1 MLFRTALMF
10 DLRSADF
17 GISHEQIYPVALEM
31 VEYADRHGFDNVI
44 LAEHHASPDGY
55 CPVPALVAAAAGA
68 RTAQIMITLCAL
80 VLPIHDPVKIAETIA
95 VTDLI
100 CGGRL
105 HTVLAAGYAHHE
117 FAMFRKSMK
126 DRGRAMDEGLQIIT
140 RALAGERFMDGD
152 REVFVRPLPKK
163 MPQIYVGGG
172 VAASARR
179 AAKFG
184 LGFNPLNSTLDTLY
198 VDECRKRGREPG
210 AIFGRSVGTHC
221 TEDVEKA
228 WRDIGDYVLF
238 MAKAYAKISADAS
251 ESNSP
256 LHGLDTIEKVRAS
269 GMIQVLTPDQCVELA
284 RTRHLA
290 LMPLISGLPPKIGWK
305 SLELFT
311 AKALPRIQAFGKSP
325 AVP

>member
-17 GISHEQIYPVALEM
+17 GTPHEELYPAALDM
-31 VEYADRHGFDNVI
+31 IEYADREGYDNI
-44 LAEHHASPDGY
+44 IFAEHHASPDGY
-55 CPVPALVAAAAGA
+55 CPVPTLLAAAAGA
-68 RTAQIMITLCAL
+68 RTKDIMITLCAL
-80 VLPIHDPVKIAETIA
+80 VLPLHDPVKIAESIA

-105 HTVLAAGYAHHE
+105 HTVLAAGYAHRE

-126 DRGRAMDEGLQIIT
+126 DRGKAMDHGIDIIT

-163 MPQIYVGGG
+163 MPQLYVGGG
-172 VAASARR
+172 VPATARR
-179 AAKFG
+179 AARFG
-184 LGFNPLNSTLDTLY
+184 LGFNPLSADLDTVY
-198 VDECRKRGREPG
+198 IEECRKLGRAPG
-210 AIFGRSVGTHC
+210 PIFGRSVGTHC
-221 TEDVEKA
+221 TEDVDKA

-238 MAKAYAKISADAS
+238 MAKAYAGISADPS

-284 RTRHLA
+284 KTRHLS
-290 LMPLISGLPPKIGWK
+290 LMPLISGLPPETGWK

-311 AKALPRIQAFGKSP
+311 AKALPRIKAMGKG
-325 AVP
+325 AA